1 MSSPQSPRTPDAV
14 DKAWESDPGRSS
26 CGVFRKAVYVAYLK
40 NTSIPMIDAATVG
53 GAGNLCHTY
62 SLMTLGK
69 LELIFIEPIFF
80 LGLTCLAFSANQNTE
95 LNLSH
100 NVIEM

>member
-40 NTSIPMIDAATVG
+40 NTRKLRVKLICFVK
-53 GAGNLCHTY
+53 
-62 SLMTLGK
+62 TLTHK
-69 LELIFIEPIFF
+69 HEFI
-80 LGLTCLAFSANQNTE
+80 
-95 LNLSH
+95 
-100 NVIEM
+100 